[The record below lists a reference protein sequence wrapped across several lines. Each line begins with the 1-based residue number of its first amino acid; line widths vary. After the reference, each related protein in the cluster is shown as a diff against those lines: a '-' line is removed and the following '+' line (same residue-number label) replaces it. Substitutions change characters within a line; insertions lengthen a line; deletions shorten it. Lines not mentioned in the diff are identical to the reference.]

1 MEKVLGLDLGI
12 TSVGSALLDLD
23 YNNLKNTN
31 ILHCNIRIF
40 EAPITSK
47 EKTSLQ
53 LIRGENRRARNSK
66 ENNAIR
72 RKKIVNV
79 LIRYK
84 LIDKNEIKNIN
95 TNLPKSKSKREII
108 VKTANYLF
116 ENKKNANDVLELRYK
131 ALNEKLSNI
140 ELARLLYSINNR
152 RGVSYEDTRS
162 SKNISEKKLEEF
174 SKKDINEYADGSS
187 DKLLYGL
194 LNFKNAFINS
204 NKYQTVGEFLYKE
217 HKEKFRNSPKRLKD
231 TKQSDFMFVIPRKN
245 IVDEL
250 NFIFKKQK
258 EFKNEVIN
266 DDFIKEYLEAFEWE
280 EDSPAYDEL
289 VANCS
294 IKESEKAASKYLV
307 ESQFYIYLEKL
318 YNLSYKTKDENRY
331 KNLDI
336 ETIVKIIKNLNIK
349 TIKYLKLKEF
359 IEKELNFQDVMFKG
373 VSDYK
378 KDFIDLSIFVN
389 LASILSL
396 STNILELFQN
406 IEAKNLFNQVVN
418 ILAYEPKISQKEE
431 MLKELNIVDEKIVD
445 NLLEVKIKGN
455 LSYCG
460 EVLEQICNGMLSGLI
475 PHYAK
480 EEVQK
485 AYLKKPIIKGH
496 LLPPLLDTDFPIK
509 NNQVVV
515 RALSQ
520 MRLVINDTL
529 KHYRKLYNN
538 PNWFF
543 DKIVIETGKEFLNKE
558 QVKKYNDRAKENE
571 KSNKEAIEFCE
582 KYGKAYPSREEILKA
597 RLFLQ
602 QNGEELYPSNYDIS
616 TNSAKFQQIDA
627 QRLFDEAYC
636 EIDHTL
642 PISRSLDDSF
652 ANKTL
657 VLSTTNQNK
666 GDKTPYEFL
675 SKELFEIMEDKLN
688 KNINSLG
695 YKKVSNL
702 TNKEFKELDGFIS
715 RDLNDTRIIT
725 KYAGLYIEKYLA
737 FPKSEKTKRRVFA
750 NNGKITSLLRKSWG
764 IGKKNR
770 NNHLHHGEDAILIAL
785 SDNSLIKNISTYY
798 GIQTQLEN
806 IDFSK
811 DGFDKLF
818 KNNKSIKEYIINE
831 LKKDGIDIENIDFY
845 KYNKKEISS
854 KIFRIIAQ
862 KSYPREDFLDIF
874 RNSIENAIVTHQE
887 RVKING
893 QIHKDTLEK
902 LSKRTN
908 DDVVLVRGGFATN
921 GEFIRYDVFKSDNK
935 IEFKRIAPKY
945 CNKKVE
951 LLPQANDNSAKF
963 MFSIYKNGLLKVD
976 FIKDDELFNIK
987 GIFSKIDADAKGIL
1001 TYIYLNSVRNT
1012 EDNLFISF
1020 VSGFLNSTIYDD
1032 AIIGDDRK
1040 KIEELL
1046 KKNKI
1051 KITDSVRD
1059 KDTIK
1064 SKIVDFMNIV
1074 KSNTELVIGFNIIR
1088 NNNIL
1093 NSIHNDL
1100 SEYLYK
1106 KDLKYDVI
1114 INIDGKPATP
1124 ILKIKLPIDDKKT
1137 NLPKMVN
1144 IIKLKTDTFGNEEI
1158 IENEKRESLIKK

>member
-12 TSVGSALLDLD
+12 TSVGSALIDLD
-23 YNNLKNTN
+23 YENLKNTN
-31 ILHCNIRIF
+31 ILHSNIRIF
-40 EAPITSK
+40 EAPITPK

-66 ENNAIR
+66 ENNSIR
-72 RKKIVNV
+72 RKKIVNI
-79 LIRYK
+79 LLKYK
-84 LIDKNEIKNIN
+84 FIDKNEIKNVN
-95 TNLPKSKSKREII
+95 TNLPKSKVKREII
-108 VKTANYLF
+108 VKVANYLF
-116 ENKKNANDVLELRYK
+116 EDKKNANNILELRYK
-131 ALNEKLSNI
+131 ALNEKLSTI
-140 ELARLLYSINNR
+140 QLARLLYSMNNH

-162 SKNISEKKLEEF
+162 SKNIPEKKLEEF

-204 NKYQTVGEFLYKE
+204 SKYQTVGEFLYKE
-217 HKEKFRNSPKRLKD
+217 YKEKFRNSPKRFKD

-294 IKESEKAASKYLV
+294 IKENEKAASKYLV

-318 YNLSYKTKDENRY
+318 YNLSYKTKDEYRY

-336 ETIVKIIKNLNIK
+336 ETIVKIIKHINTK
-349 TIKYLKLKEF
+349 TIKYSKLREL
-359 IEKELNFQDVMFKG
+359 IEKELNLQDVMFKG
-373 VSDYK
+373 VSDYSK
-378 KDFIDLSIFVN
+378 YFIDLTIFVN
-389 LASILSL
+389 LASILSFPI
-396 STNILELFQN
+396 NILELFKD
-406 IEAKNLFNQVVN
+406 IEAKELFNKVVN
-418 ILAYEPKISQKEE
+418 ILAYEPKISQKEKKLE
-431 MLKELNIVDEKIVD
+431 ELKIVDEKIVD
-445 NLLEVKIKGN
+445 KLLEIKIKGN
-455 LSYCG
+455 LSYCK

-485 AYLKKPIIKGH
+485 AYPKKPIIKGH

-529 KHYRKLYNN
+529 KHYRKVYEN

-543 DKIVIETGKEFLNKE
+543 DKVVIETAREFLNKE
-558 QVKKYNDRAKENE
+558 QVKKYDDRAKENE
-571 KSNKEAIEFCE
+571 KLNKQAIEFCE
-582 KYGKAYPSREEILKA
+582 KYGKAYPTKEEILKA

-602 QNGEELYPSNYDIS
+602 QDGLELYPSEYNIS
-616 TNSAKFQQIDA
+616 TNSANFNKIDA

-652 ANKTL
+652 SNKTL
-657 VLSTTNQNK
+657 VLSSTNQNK
-666 GDKTPYEFL
+666 GNKTPYEFL
-675 SKELFEIMEDKLN
+675 NKELFEIMEDSLN
-688 KNINSLG
+688 KKINILG

-702 TNKEFKELDGFIS
+702 TNKEFKELDGFIA
-715 RDLNDTRIIT
+715 RDLNDTRMIT
-725 KYAGLYIEKYLA
+725 KYAGLYIQNYLA
-737 FPKSEKTKRRVFA
+737 FPKNDKIKRRVFA

-764 IGKKNR
+764 IGAKNR

-798 GIQTQLEN
+798 GIQTELEKL
-806 IDFSK
+806 DFSK

-818 KNNKSIKEYIINE
+818 KNNKNIKEYIVTE
-831 LKKDGIDIENIDFY
+831 LKKEDIDIENIDFS
-845 KYNKKEISS
+845 KISKKEISS

-874 RNSIENAIVTHQE
+874 RKAIHSAIVTHQE

-902 LSKRTN
+902 LSKKTN

-921 GEFIRYDVFKSDNK
+921 GEFIRYDVFKNSKNRFEFIK
-935 IEFKRIAPKY
+935 ITAKHHGLSLDKLP
-945 CNKKVE
+945 
-951 LLPQANDNSAKF
+951 LPQDINSNF
-963 MFSIYKNGLLKVD
+963 LFSIYPKTCLNFIIEEQKEFKELKGLFRKISSSLYID
-976 FIKDDELFNIK
+976 SIKSIEDEFFKFKLESLSIDYLLSDDLPNFEKEHL
-987 GIFSKIDADAKGIL
+987 
-1001 TYIYLNSVRNT
+1001 
-1012 EDNLFISF
+1012 
-1020 VSGFLNSTIYDD
+1020 
-1032 AIIGDDRK
+1032 K
-1040 KIEELL
+1040 KIQELL
-1046 KKNKI
+1046 NIGKLDKKNKI
-1051 KITDSVRD
+1051 ETLANFVEESLVKIRKYIEEYFSSYKIFFTFD
-1059 KDTIK
+1059 KTTSNETFLLKRKLKDLGSIEELNDILISTNTIIFKISEKKLISPYFVLASTKIK
-1064 SKIVDFMNIV
+1064 SIK
-1074 KSNTELVIGFNIIR
+1074 
-1088 NNNIL
+1088 
-1093 NSIHNDL
+1093 
-1100 SEYLYK
+1100 
-1106 KDLKYDVI
+1106 
-1114 INIDGKPATP
+1114 
-1124 ILKIKLPIDDKKT
+1124 KIKSDI
-1137 NLPKMVN
+1137 
-1144 IIKLKTDTFGNEEI
+1144 FGNEEI
-1158 IENEKRESLIKK
+1158 IENEKREPLLEK

>member
-12 TSVGSALLDLD
+12 TSVGSALIDLD
-23 YNNLKNTN
+23 YENLKNTN
-31 ILHCNIRIF
+31 ILHSNIRIF
-40 EAPITSK
+40 EAPITPK

-66 ENNAIR
+66 ENNSIR
-72 RKKIVNV
+72 RKKIVNI
-79 LIRYK
+79 LLKYK
-84 LIDKNEIKNIN
+84 FIDKNEIKNIN
-95 TNLPKSKSKREII
+95 TNLPKSKVKREII
-108 VKTANYLF
+108 VKVANYLF
-116 ENKKNANDVLELRYK
+116 EDKKNANNILELRYK
-131 ALNEKLSNI
+131 ALNEKLSTI
-140 ELARLLYSINNR
+140 QLARLLYSMNNH

-162 SKNISEKKLEEF
+162 SKNIPEKKLEEF

-336 ETIVKIIKNLNIK
+336 ETIVKIIKHINTK
-349 TIKYLKLKEF
+349 TIKYSKLREL
-359 IEKELNFQDVMFKG
+359 IEKELNLQDVMFKG
-373 VSDYK
+373 VSDYSK
-378 KDFIDLSIFVN
+378 YFIDLTIFVN
-389 LASILSL
+389 LASILSFPI
-396 STNILELFQN
+396 NILELFKD
-406 IEAKNLFNQVVN
+406 IEAKELFNKVVN
-418 ILAYEPKISQKEE
+418 ILAYEPKISQKEKKLE
-431 MLKELNIVDEKIVD
+431 ELKIVDEKIVD
-445 NLLEVKIKGN
+445 KLLEIKIKGN
-455 LSYCG
+455 LSYCK

-485 AYLKKPIIKGH
+485 AYPKKPIIKGH

-529 KHYRKLYNN
+529 KHYRKVYEN

-543 DKIVIETGKEFLNKE
+543 DKVVIETAREFLNKE
-558 QVKKYNDRAKENE
+558 QVKKYDDRAKENE
-571 KSNKEAIEFCE
+571 KLNKQAIEFCE
-582 KYGKAYPSREEILKA
+582 KYGKAYPTKEEILKA

-602 QNGEELYPSNYDIS
+602 QDGLELYPSEYNIS
-616 TNSAKFQQIDA
+616 TNSANFNKIDA

-652 ANKTL
+652 SNKTL
-657 VLSTTNQNK
+657 VLSSTNQNK
-666 GDKTPYEFL
+666 GNKTPYEFL
-675 SKELFEIMEDKLN
+675 NKELFEIMEDSLN
-688 KNINSLG
+688 KKINILG

-702 TNKEFKELDGFIS
+702 TNKEFKELDGFIA
-715 RDLNDTRIIT
+715 RDLNDTRMIT
-725 KYAGLYIEKYLA
+725 KYAGLYIQNYLA
-737 FPKSEKTKRRVFA
+737 FPKNDKIKRRVFA

-764 IGKKNR
+764 IGAKNR

-798 GIQTQLEN
+798 GIQTELEKL
-806 IDFSK
+806 DFSK

-818 KNNKSIKEYIINE
+818 KNNKNIKEYIVTE
-831 LKKDGIDIENIDFY
+831 LKKEDIDIENIDFS
-845 KYNKKEISS
+845 KISKKEISS

-874 RNSIENAIVTHQE
+874 RKAIHSAIVTHQE

-902 LSKRTN
+902 LSKKTN

-921 GEFIRYDVFKSDNK
+921 GEFIRYDVFKNSKNRF
-935 IEFKRIAPKY
+935 EF
-945 CNKKVE
+945 
-951 LLPQANDNSAKF
+951 
-963 MFSIYKNGLLKVD
+963 
-976 FIKDDELFNIK
+976 
-987 GIFSKIDADAKGIL
+987 
-1001 TYIYLNSVRNT
+1001 
-1012 EDNLFISF
+1012 
-1020 VSGFLNSTIYDD
+1020 
-1032 AIIGDDRK
+1032 
-1040 KIEELL
+1040 
-1046 KKNKI
+1046 I
-1051 KITDSVRD
+1051 KITAKHHGLSLD
-1059 KDTIK
+1059 KLPLPQDG
-1064 SKIVDFMNIV
+1064 S
-1074 KSNTELVIGFNIIR
+1074 
-1088 NNNIL
+1088 NIL
-1093 NSIHNDL
+1093 IFSIFINL
-1100 SEYLYK
+1100 SK
-1106 KDLKYDVI
+1106 
-1114 INIDGKPATP
+1114 
-1124 ILKIKLPIDDKKT
+1124 
-1137 NLPKMVN
+1137 NLFEFYN
-1144 IIKLKTDTFGNEEI
+1144 
-1158 IENEKRESLIKK
+1158 